1 MRSVEI
7 AFLLLLAGFL
17 AAICA
22 TGHFHY
28 GYSAALMLFPL
39 LAAGAT
45 LCIVA
50 IQLIVLTR
58 SPDTAGDAMADR
70 AQAPH
75 TAVGAGAWARLA
87 ALFAV
92 VPFVLLAGYPAGFA
106 LYLLVVLRR
115 AGEGWA
121 VSGGLA
127 VASLVVSYGLFA
139 RLLGVPLP
147 LAPWWWPF

>member
-1 MRSVEI
+1 MRYAEI

-17 AAICA
+17 VAICA

-28 GYSAALMLFPL
+28 GYSATLMLFPL
-39 LAAGAT
+39 LAAGTT
-45 LCIVA
+45 LFIVV
-50 IQLIVLTR
+50 IQLVILAR
-58 SPDTAGDAMADR
+58 SPEAAGDAMADR
-70 AQAPH
+70 AQAPR
-75 TAVGAGAWARLA
+75 AALRASAWARLA

-121 VSGGLA
+121 VSGGMA
-127 VASLVVSYGLFA
+127 AASLLVSYGLFV

>member
-1 MRSVEI
+1 MRSAEI

-17 AAICA
+17 VAICA

-28 GYSAALMLFPL
+28 GYSATLMLFPL
-39 LAAGAT
+39 LAAGTT
-45 LCIVA
+45 LFIVA
-50 IQLIVLTR
+50 IQLVALAR
-58 SPDTAGDAMADR
+58 SPDTAGEAMADR
-70 AQAPH
+70 AQAPR
-75 TAVGAGAWARLA
+75 AAGAGAWARLA

-92 VPFVLLAGYPAGFA
+92 VPCLLLAGYPAGLA

-115 AGEGWA
+115 AGEGWV

-127 VASLVVSYGLFA
+127 AASLLVSYGLFV